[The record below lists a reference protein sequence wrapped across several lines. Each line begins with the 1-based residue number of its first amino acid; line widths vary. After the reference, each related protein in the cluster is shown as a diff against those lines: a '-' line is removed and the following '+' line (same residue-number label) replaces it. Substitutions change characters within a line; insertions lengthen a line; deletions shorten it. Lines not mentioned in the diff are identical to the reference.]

1 VSDDSASKVRRCT
14 TALVKMMVG
23 LSAKWRGRGEDI
35 GRWSPVAHEI
45 LFMTSAAAGLQSLA
59 TFISLDPAVV
69 DESLD
74 YCMKRTG
81 KRWGDY
87 MGVLGKVADRKVGSV
102 YGGCNLVHLIA
113 NALNIEKGITAG
125 EFEECLGLPEG
136 FIGRFP
142 YPRAKVG
149 KLVSGI
155 CWLVQAMRPFFY
167 STCLW
172 SFLFLGWGEFGWV
185 IHRVTFFTV
194 FQEFQFCSIS
204 LRMVALLFAK
214 RASPPPSLQASFNTC
229 P

>member
-1 VSDDSASKVRRCT
+1 
-14 TALVKMMVG
+14 
-23 LSAKWRGRGEDI
+23 
-35 GRWSPVAHEI
+35 
-45 LFMTSAAAGLQSLA
+45 MTSAAAGLQSLA

-214 RASPPPSLQASFNTC
+214 RSSPPPLCKHRSTRALDTNLRTRILTKTICFSGIGPRCRISYREFGWGRR
-229 P
+229 